1 MAVHDRRLDEAR
13 LDEVT
18 EGMVDE
24 LRPILVGFGVDTALG
39 EPRAELSLVARPE
52 LERLERVD
60 EADAT
65 PRRFQIDLMPAK
77 LRDRRAEHVE
87 RDLLEHRLDPVHR
100 VAEVGVRLVPL
111 EHRELR
117 LVLVR
122 DALVAEVLADLV
134 DPLEAT
140 DDEPLEV
147 ELGRD
152 AQVEVGVELVRASDE
167 RVRERPAVARLK
179 NRCLDLHEPFC
190 VEVATYGRD
199 DLRPQ
204 EKQLARLLV
213 HEQIEIAL
221 AIAGLGVGDAVER
234 VRQRA
239 RVAGEHGQLVHG
251 ERGLATTR
259 LRGMPDDA
267 DDVPEMDADVTD
279 ASGVAHELDPPR
291 AVHEVE
297 EDELAHLAPA
307 P

>member
-1 MAVHDRRLDEAR
+1 MISEYALPQIYPGSEVLEPLGDRLVVVGDTRERRELDGMSVDDRRLDEAR
-13 LDEVT
+13 LHEVP

-52 LERLERVD
+52 LERLKRVD

-65 PRRFQIDLMPAK
+65 PRRFEIDLMPAK
-77 LRDRRAEHVE
+77 LRDRRSERLE

-100 VAEVGVRLVPL
+100 VAEVGVCLVPL

-152 AQVEVGVELVRASDE
+152 AQVEIGVELVRVRDE
-167 RVRERPAVARLK
+167 RMREGAAVVRLK
-179 NRCLDLHEPFC
+179 NRCLDLHEPLC
-190 VEVATYGRD
+190 VEVATYGR
-199 DLRPQ
+199 
-204 EKQLARLLV
+204 
-213 HEQIEIAL
+213 
-221 AIAGLGVGDAVER
+221 GVRSITSSRDSSFMSR
-234 VRQRA
+234 SR
-239 RVAGEHGQLVHG
+239 
-251 ERGLATTR
+251 
-259 LRGMPDDA
+259 
-267 DDVPEMDADVTD
+267 
-279 ASGVAHELDPPR
+279 
-291 AVHEVE
+291 
-297 EDELAHLAPA
+297 
-307 P
+307 